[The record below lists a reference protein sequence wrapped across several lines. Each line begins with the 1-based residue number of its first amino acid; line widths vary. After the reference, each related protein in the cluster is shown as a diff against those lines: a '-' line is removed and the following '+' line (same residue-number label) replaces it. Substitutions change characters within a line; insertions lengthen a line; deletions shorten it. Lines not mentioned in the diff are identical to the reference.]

1 MEENQM
7 LENNFKEIV
16 ENIKNEVYK
25 TQTLIMSDANKRL
38 IDLYYYVGKLVFEN
52 SSWGNKFIE
61 NLSIAMK
68 IEFPNI
74 KGFSVRNIKNMK
86 KFYKELRANEKVQMA
101 SAQIPW
107 SHNMIIIDKVKNI
120 DERLW
125 YIEKCVENGWSAN
138 ILEIQIDTK
147 LYERQGKQGKD
158 NNFKEKLI
166 SPLSDLANSMQ
177 KDPYIFN
184 LPLLKEKYMETELEN
199 ALVEKIKDTLIELGK
214 GFSFVGNQYKITVDN
229 KDYFLD
235 MLFYHLKLRC
245 YVVVELK
252 VGEFK
257 PEYAGKMNFY
267 INAVNNILKTDNDNN
282 TIGLILC
289 KGKNRLTVEYSLNS
303 VENPIGISSFEI
315 LPKEIIEALPTEED
329 LNLHIDIKE
338 NEEDENG
345 DNI

>member
-1 MEENQM
+1 MEENKM
-7 LENNFKEIV
+7 LEKDFKQIV
-16 ENIKNEVYK
+16 ENIKSEIYK
-25 TQTLIMSDANKRL
+25 TQTLIMRDANKRL
-38 IDLYYYVGKLVFEN
+38 IDLYYYVGKLVYEK

-68 IEFPNI
+68 VEFPNI

-86 KFYKELRANEKVQMA
+86 KFYKELSTDEKVQIA

-107 SHNMIIIDKVKNI
+107 SHNMLILDKVKDT

-125 YIEKCVENGWSAN
+125 YMEKCVENGWSVDVLAV
-138 ILEIQIDTK
+138 QIDTK
-147 LYERQGKQGKD
+147 LYERQGRQIKD

-166 SPLSDLANSMQ
+166 PPLSDLANNMQ

-184 LPLLKEKYMETELEN
+184 LPLLKEKYMETELED
-199 ALVEKIKDTLIELGK
+199 ALVERIKDTLIELGK

-229 KDYFLD
+229 TDYFID

-245 YVVVELK
+245 YVVIELK
-252 VGEFK
+252 IGEFK

-267 INAVNNILKTDNDNN
+267 INAVNNILKTDKDND

-303 VENPIGISSFEI
+303 VENPIGVSSFEV

-329 LNLHIDIKE
+329 LNLHIDI
-338 NEEDENG
+338 NEEDSE
-345 DNI
+345 

>member
-1 MEENQM
+1 M
-7 LENNFKEIV
+7 ENNNMLDKDFKEIIN
-16 ENIKNEVYK
+16 NIKNEIYK

-38 IDLYYYVGKLVFEN
+38 IELYYYIGKLVYEH

-86 KFYKELRANEKVQMA
+86 KFYKELSENEKVQTA

-107 SHNMIIIDKVKNI
+107 SHNMIILNKVKNEN
-120 DERLW
+120 ERLW
-125 YIEKCVENGWSAN
+125 YIEKCVENGWSADV
-138 ILEIQIDTK
+138 LEFQIDTK
-147 LYERQGKQGKD
+147 LYERQEKSIKD

-166 SPLSDLANSMQ
+166 PPFSDLANNMQ
-177 KDPYIFN
+177 KDPYIFD
-184 LPLLKEKYMETELEN
+184 LPLLKEKYIETELER
-199 ALVEKIKDTLIELGK
+199 ALIERIKDTLIELGK
-214 GFSFVGNQYKITVDN
+214 GFSFVGNQYKITVDGN
-229 KDYFLD
+229 DYFLD

-245 YVVVELK
+245 YVVIELK

-267 INAVNNILKTDNDNN
+267 INAVNHSLKTDKDND

-289 KGKNRLTVEYSLNS
+289 KGKKRLTVEYSLNN
-303 VENPIGISSFEI
+303 VENPIGVSSFEI
-315 LPKEIIEALPTEED
+315 LPKEIVDALPTEED
-329 LNLHIDIKE
+329 LNLHIDI
-338 NEEDENG
+338 NEEEE
-345 DNI
+345 

>member
-1 MEENQM
+1 M
-7 LENNFKEIV
+7 LEKDFKKIV
-16 ENIKNEVYK
+16 ENIKSEIYK

-38 IDLYYYVGKLVFEN
+38 INLYYYVGKIVYEN
-52 SSWGNKFIE
+52 SSWGNRFIE
-61 NLSIAMK
+61 SLSTEMK

-86 KFYKELRANEKVQMA
+86 KFYSELSSNEKVQMA

-107 SHNMIIIDKVKNI
+107 SHNMLILDKIKDS

-125 YIEKCVENGWSAN
+125 YIEKCLENGWSVD
-138 ILEIQIDTK
+138 ILEVQIDTN
-147 LYERQGKQGKD
+147 LYSRQGNLLKS
-158 NNFKEKLI
+158 NNFKERLV
-166 SPLSDLANSMQ
+166 SPLSDLANNMQ

-199 ALVEKIKDTLIELGK
+199 TLVERIKDTLIELGK

-229 KDYFLD
+229 TDYFID

-245 YVVVELK
+245 YIVIELK
-252 VGEFK
+252 IGEFK

-267 INAVNNILKTDNDNN
+267 INAVNNILKTDKDND

-289 KGKNRLTVEYSLNS
+289 KGKNRLTVEYSLNN
-303 VENPIGISSFEI
+303 VENPIGVSSFEI
-315 LPKEIIEALPTEED
+315 LPKEILEALPTEED
-329 LNLHIDIKE
+329 LNLHININE
-338 NEEDENG
+338 NEV
-345 DNI
+345 